1 MHLRNF
7 IARGISLLCVLI
19 LLASAILSANAAY
32 SGSLSVSG
40 LSASAVDTPGTK
52 QKTESTADMSA
63 SWTGSGMTITG
74 TITPGSSKEKS
85 GWSTYYYP
93 DKAAKT
99 VLTLVNGLD
108 SEAILSFKYT
118 SANNSGTLTFSNN
131 VSANGGEASA
141 LLQPSE
147 SITVTLTTAASPDR
161 NKSSDNRKN
170 YTTTT
175 TLSGMTLL
183 SPNAEVDVS
192 LKSVAGGTFTISDG
206 ESTKNEGEKFSSPI
220 TVSYTLTANA
230 PETNYQ
236 FDGWA
241 FNGVKQSNTSMT
253 LAGVTFKE
261 NTVVEA
267 LYIEDPV
274 FAIAVS
280 GDETPKNELVS
291 INSRF
296 EHQTKN
302 ELVDTKYNGNG
313 TAPYYT
319 VTDKS
324 ASGMFDTYY
333 VPSLQWSKSGTT
345 VTVSGSGRATGEYE
359 ASVGNSWVY
368 ANMVSDVIR
377 IYAKEDCVIEFGY
390 TNSLSG
396 GSEETPGLHVYE
408 STSGNEAIGTV
419 LSKGTTY
426 SDASGT
432 VKHTLG
438 KNKYLYVYLNGYFV
452 GSSYTGMGGSAT
464 LNYTYNASISALT
477 ITANDT
483 KYTQTTTFRDNAGN
497 ALGGGKLT
505 VTGTAYS
512 AASDGTVAIPAVPE
526 GQLMQLSVAT
536 VPTNYKFLGWKVNG
550 EMVYTPT
557 YEYNLKSNTVVD
569 PIFVPNL
576 VTYDAT
582 NGTYQYK
589 NISGNMVALNG
600 QYVARN
606 ADFTQ
611 FYTSLEDAFKDT
623 SAEVIL
629 LGSMTINGDFEVP
642 SDEVLVIPC
651 AMEEVTAKD
660 GDTYIPVIYNSGSGA
675 YATLTMNGNMTVN
688 GDLVV
693 SGQQTSSNGAP
704 AGSYGQMTIG
714 SGYTVTVS
722 NGSAL
727 YGYGLVNGAGNILAK
742 NGAKIHELC
751 EIKDI
756 PHPFIMEFLVN
767 DADDYKIMPF
777 NSYYINT
784 IEAKTTYEA
793 GAMLE
798 GHLSIHYDYIS
809 QVAFPA
815 IGYDSGILLVE
826 EGSVTKHFDSTSKQI
841 VFRVDEKSS
850 VKTGSFSATLQA
862 SLAGISK
869 TATIES
875 GKFYLPVCAG
885 YRFDVAGELT
895 ANHNI
900 KMLPGSVMNVVKGGT
915 LTVSPNINLVF
926 YRLNDYDYRRNSA
939 TYNDGLG
946 FSAAGYPQAITRYST
961 NVASIGSAKLNVDG
975 NVVVKGGLYVTE
987 QLIAENQET
996 DTTMS
1001 FKNYTH
1007 YTNGYNYLTGTGR
1020 IDLTNAKSETATIR
1034 ENQNNNQS
1042 KGLDLTTVTI
1052 VPIKGLPDGETADDP
1067 AKYVSLTEIANKKVK
1082 GTKVAEGVYTWG
1094 EDPCASGHTE
1104 EIDAAVGKTCT
1115 TNGKTEGKH
1124 CSVCGDILVAQEV
1137 IPAGHTPGTA
1147 ATCTTAQECTVC
1159 HTQLAPA
1166 TGAHS
1171 YTVEQQKVEA
1181 TCGEDGY
1188 VIHKCATCEG
1198 TQKTTLPATG
1208 SHSYSNVVTAPTCTE
1223 KGYTTHTCSVCGD
1236 VVTDTEV
1243 PATGHDVKLVE
1254 NGYTWTAVDGGYACT
1269 ANGKCS
1275 KCNYTEAKSATVTS
1289 KTTVTA
1295 TCQEEGEIT
1304 YTATFASDVTWATT
1318 QTKVVNTGFDA
1329 NNHTYSSEV
1338 TPPTCGEEGFTTYT
1352 CGCGHSY
1359 VGDTKPAT
1367 GNHDLTYQSD
1377 DGTGHIPSCTVCNYT
1392 GEKQTHSYGDWIIDT
1407 EASCTTGG
1415 TKHQVC
1421 ETCGYRNEGTIPALN
1436 HKDENKD
1443 HVCDNGCD
1451 VPQGEHADSATDKD
1465 HVCDYCGKAVENG
1478 EDCTDS
1484 ASDGDHNCD
1493 VCGKENVTT
1502 CADTAP
1508 KNHVCDSDSACTA
1521 YSTGANEHKDSDKN
1535 HTCDY
1540 GCSEPI
1546 GTCSDAADD
1555 GDHVCDYGCGA
1566 TKSEC
1571 GDAAKDH
1578 VCDTD
1583 SACTAYS
1590 TDANEHKAAANSHNC
1605 AYCGEAVTSCVGNLD
1620 KTDENAATCEGTG
1633 VKAYWTCSV
1642 CGSHYSNE
1650 AATAKIENLETWKKT
1665 ANQGLIAKLGHD
1677 MQLSAEA
1684 VAPSCEKNGATAVY
1698 TCTRN
1703 CGHTTGG
1710 EKVDALQHN
1719 WRVADPVW
1727 NGTASVSV
1735 SRTCTTVGG
1744 CQATETATSTSV
1756 KAEVTTQPTYN
1767 AKGQTTYTATFSE
1780 TWASAQKTL
1789 TDVAMREGEA
1799 RVGDTNYG
1807 TLADAVAN
1815 VGQYNTIIVLKNL
1828 KVTTPVV
1835 IPEGVTVDFN
1845 GKTVSGTIAGP
1856 GKLALNGGNLIT
1868 AEGKN
1873 MIGSGTENNYY
1884 TTNAVISISLDQ
1896 RMDTII
1902 HSGEV
1907 ELAKDCW
1914 TLENQTLEI
1923 KSGATFTVREGI
1935 RLEVRS
1941 KVIVEGTAVV
1951 NGTVNLYSANATI
1964 KAASGL
1970 NVETTAGDKV
1980 LYQNGVYSVHNH
1992 TAGEAVVEDKNEPTC
2007 TETGSYNSV
2016 VYCSVCG
2023 DELSTT
2029 PVTVD
2034 ALNHEWNATTYSWG
2048 TDGKFCTA
2056 TRSCGR
2062 ANCNE
2067 TETATAEVTSAEKE
2081 AATCTEMGW
2090 TTYTASFNV
2099 TWAETQTQDKQD
2111 ITVIAHTYTVEAV
2124 NENTLKSAATC
2135 TEKAVY
2141 YYSCQCGAVDMSE
2154 NAKTFENG
2162 EKLGHTYGNP
2172 AVTFSEDGKTYTV
2185 TVTCSVCAEGND
2197 GHTSTSDTLYS
2208 AAGDLVPGTCQAESY
2223 QIFTAAGT
2231 FEEVSYR
2238 DTKTVYGEK
2247 GDHSW
2252 KEEYGYTEIAD
2263 SEYNVI
2269 GYTFYG
2275 SRKCEICSKEET
2287 ATPTI
2292 TCVETEKATCVRNGV
2307 GTYTVTFAEDWADMK
2322 TYAGLTTFVNANN
2335 HANEQDCQTQAA
2347 TCTAV
2352 GYTGGKYCYACEV
2365 YTVPRTEVPAL
2376 GHDIVIDAAV
2386 APTCTTTGLT
2396 AGRHCSRCDDA
2407 TVAQEEIR
2415 ALGHTEATREEKRV
2429 EATCG
2434 EDGSYD
2440 LVTYCSVCNEV
2451 IKTENKV
2458 LNATGNHSDENPYDG
2473 SCDVCGTAMTP
2484 IHGGEAAIG
2493 NAIYPTL
2500 ADAINAAQPGE
2511 FINIRANITSQPT
2524 NVTIAKNVTIITNG
2538 YSLWNADAV
2547 AAIESITD
2555 AGFKVSTNYGI
2566 IFVNEAGPEATY
2578 VAEVN
2583 GVKYTTVKE
2592 ALENAQPGDTVV
2604 MINDSNESQ
2613 SDMIMAKGVTLD
2625 LQDKTL
2631 QVRTLV
2637 GVEGS
2642 YLIGKALSRS
2652 AVHARLVADSLVLG
2666 EETADAGSDYKYVPV
2681 FFASE
2686 HENGGCYVI
2695 LKINPAFASGD
2706 GLELS
2711 DDMLS
2716 FTFKY
2721 APRTTGVARDKFT
2734 SEGYTANENDLRF
2747 CIEIAWTNEYGD
2759 FSMIF
2764 TFNDIYGSDAVTKDT
2779 GRLWGNVTGLPELG
2793 IDGSNIGTLKV
2804 RAVIVSDSGAAAT
2817 SEWYFAS

>member
-1 MHLRNF
+1 MIMKKTNR
-7 IARGISLLCVLI
+7 IISLLLVVTM
-19 LLASAILSANAAY
+19 LLPMLPASVFAASTYDSVGVFTPYTGVEVVVEKVTDGELSIGGSNITMMAETQSDGSIIVSANGHRTYYAYTRVTVKNTSDSVQTLSFDYLVGGEPKEFTINGQAANSNSGTFEDEIGSNAVVEMVVGIKNSSSANLSVTLSNFKLFSASNDAKLTLNYDNSLGSVTIGGVAAANASQHTVTADGVTLVATPNTSDKSIAFIGWIGADNRILSTDKEYLFKTENAEDTVTALFVNSSSKAYFKLNGYLYDDLNAAN
-32 SGSLSVSG
+32 
-40 LSASAVDTPGTK
+40 
-52 QKTESTADMSA
+52 TAA
-63 SWTGSGMTITG
+63 
-74 TITPGSSKEKS
+74 GSS
-85 GWSTYYYP
+85 GRI
-93 DKAAKT
+93 
-99 VLTLVNGLD
+99 VLL
-108 SEAILSFKYT
+108 
-118 SANNSGTLTFSNN
+118 NSGTLAAGNYTINSGVTLQIPFNADETQCTTKPEYAIYQSSYTTPTVYRQLTLSSGANITVNGALMLSASN
-131 VSANGGEASA
+131 SGTQGHSGS
-141 LLQPSE
+141 PSGPCSYVYMNDNS
-147 SITVTLTTAASPDR
+147 SITLNSGANLYAWGFIYGSGSVTA
-161 NKSSDNRKN
+161 
-170 YTTTT
+170 
-175 TLSGMTLL
+175 
-183 SPNAEVDVS
+183 
-192 LKSVAGGTFTISDG
+192 
-206 ESTKNEGEKFSSPI
+206 
-220 TVSYTLTANA
+220 
-230 PETNYQ
+230 
-236 FDGWA
+236 
-241 FNGVKQSNTSMT
+241 
-253 LAGVTFKE
+253 
-261 NTVVEA
+261 
-267 LYIEDPV
+267 
-274 FAIAVS
+274 
-280 GDETPKNELVS
+280 
-291 INSRF
+291 
-296 EHQTKN
+296 
-302 ELVDTKYNGNG
+302 
-313 TAPYYT
+313 
-319 VTDKS
+319 
-324 ASGMFDTYY
+324 
-333 VPSLQWSKSGTT
+333 KSG
-345 VTVSGSGRATGEYE
+345 S
-359 ASVGNSWVY
+359 
-368 ANMVSDVIR
+368 
-377 IYAKEDCVIEFGY
+377 
-390 TNSLSG
+390 
-396 GSEETPGLHVYE
+396 HVYE
-408 STSGNEAIGTV
+408 CFQIMDWRGGTATSSLL
-419 LSKGTTY
+419 LSKKVFPFTQY
-426 SDASGT
+426 YVQNVEVPMALESG
-432 VKHTLG
+432 
-438 KNKYLYVYLNGYFV
+438 
-452 GSSYTGMGGSAT
+452 AT
-464 LNYTYNASISALT
+464 EHI
-477 ITANDT
+477 
-483 KYTQTTTFRDNAGN
+483 
-497 ALGGGKLT
+497 
-505 VTGTAYS
+505 YS
-512 AASDGTVAIPAVPE
+512 AANMSSSLTQFDFLFIGNSDKCFFKLSDGYLIKDYIE
-526 GQLMQLSVAT
+526 SKDRLSIKVYGTFALGYMEQKISFYTLDTRDYALPINNNISIEIMSGNTT
-536 VPTNYKFLGWKVNG
+536 VP
-550 EMVYTPT
+550 
-557 YEYNLKSNTVVD
+557 YNMAML
-569 PIFVPNL
+569 P
-576 VTYDAT
+576 
-582 NGTYQYK
+582 
-589 NISGNMVALNG
+589 
-600 QYVARN
+600 
-606 ADFTQ
+606 
-611 FYTSLEDAFKDT
+611 
-623 SAEVIL
+623 
-629 LGSMTINGDFEVP
+629 GSELTI
-642 SDEVLVIPC
+642 
-651 AMEEVTAKD
+651 AK
-660 GDTYIPVIYNSGSGA
+660 GA
-675 YATLTMNGNMTVN
+675 
-688 GDLVV
+688 
-693 SGQQTSSNGAP
+693 
-704 AGSYGQMTIG
+704 
-714 SGYTVTVS
+714 TVTVS
-722 NGSAL
+722 NNAQVYVFDANDWNGKQYVYSARDWNPI
-727 YGYGLVNGAGNILAK
+727 YYAPGKTYTREAADLV
-742 NGAKIHELC
+742 
-751 EIKDI
+751 
-756 PHPFIMEFLVN
+756 
-767 DADDYKIMPF
+767 DA
-777 NSYYINT
+777 
-784 IEAKTTYEA
+784 A
-793 GAMLE
+793 
-798 GHLSIHYDYIS
+798 
-809 QVAFPA
+809 V
-815 IGYDSGILLVE
+815 
-826 EGSVTKHFDSTSKQI
+826 I
-841 VFRVDEKSS
+841 VK
-850 VKTGSFSATLQA
+850 
-862 SLAGISK
+862 
-869 TATIES
+869 
-875 GKFYLPVCAG
+875 
-885 YRFDVAGELT
+885 
-895 ANHNI
+895 
-900 KMLPGSVMNVVKGGT
+900 GT
-915 LTVSPNINLVF
+915 LTTNSSTGQLYTTSAGGGYYHKSASGTWKVVEEENSGGSGGCNSGVHKTYVATQSGTSTSTKEIVGVGIPN
-926 YRLNDYDYRRNSA
+926 Y
-939 TYNDGLG
+939 
-946 FSAAGYPQAITRYST
+946 
-961 NVASIGSAKLNVDG
+961 
-975 NVVVKGGLYVTE
+975 
-987 QLIAENQET
+987 T
-996 DTTMS
+996 DTCADC
-1001 FKNYTH
+1001 
-1007 YTNGYNYLTGTGR
+1007 LV
-1020 IDLTNAKSETATIR
+1020 AT
-1034 ENQNNNQS
+1034 
-1042 KGLDLTTVTI
+1042 
-1052 VPIKGLPDGETADDP
+1052 P
-1067 AKYVSLTEIANKKVK
+1067 A
-1082 GTKVAEGVYTWG
+1082 VA
-1094 EDPCASGHTE
+1094 A
-1104 EIDAAVGKTCT
+1104 TCT
-1115 TNGKTEGKH
+1115 KSGTAAYWT
-1124 CSVCGDILVAQEV
+1124 CSVCGTCYSDSAATAEITNLSTWLATEGQGLISATGTHVDSDSNGACDMC
-1137 IPAGHTPGTA
+1137 GTA
-1147 ATCTTAQECTVC
+1147 MHVHNFTGAIRNDGNTQNGTHSFLCANGCNEYGGAAAHTWNEGVVTQEPDCTNAGVKTYTCTATDCGATYTEPVT
-1159 HTQLAPA
+1159 A
-1166 TGAHS
+1166 TGHS
-1171 YTVEQQKVEA
+1171 YTDA
-1181 TCGEDGY
+1181 
-1188 VIHKCATCEG
+1188 
-1198 TQKTTLPATG
+1198 
-1208 SHSYSNVVTAPTCTE
+1208 VTPPTCTE

-1243 PATGHDVKLVE
+1243 PATGH
-1254 NGYTWTAVDGGYACT
+1254 TAGD
-1269 ANGKCS
+1269 
-1275 KCNYTEAKSATVTS
+1275 E
-1289 KTTVTA
+1289 A
-1295 TCQEEGEIT
+1295 TCVAPQICT
-1304 YTATFASDVTWATT
+1304 VCNTKIKDATGV
-1318 QTKVVNTGFDA
+1318 
-1329 NNHTYSSEV
+1329 HTYNVE
-1338 TPPTCGEEGFTTYT
+1338 TEKQANTCGEDGYVIHKCATCDATQTT
-1352 CGCGHSY
+1352 
-1359 VGDTKPAT
+1359 VLKAT
-1367 GNHDLTYQSD
+1367 GNHDLTYQSN
-1377 DGTGHIPSCTVCNYT
+1377 DGTGHIPSCKVCDYT
-1392 GEKQTHSYGDWIIDT
+1392 GEKQTHSYGDWITDT
-1407 EASCTTGG
+1407 NATCTTGG

-1451 VPQGEHADSATDKD
+1451 VPQGEHADSDTDKD

-2434 EDGSYD
+2434 ADGSYD

-2538 YSLWNADAV
+2538 YSLWSTDAV
-2547 AAIESITD
+2547 AAIESITNT
-2555 AGFKVSTNYGI
+2555 AFKVTTNYGI

-2592 ALENAQPGDTVV
+2592 ALENAQPGDTVT
-2604 MINDSNESQ
+2604 MIADSDESQ
-2613 SDMIMAKGVTLD
+2613 NDLIMISGVKLNTQSFDLSARSFVGFNGSEIYGTTYVTTGAGDCSKLTIKNLILGETGRPNGTYTIIPVYVPNEGYYVFANFRFNTTLQGQG
-2625 LQDKTL
+2625 LTIDKTQKRIYL
-2631 QVRTLV
+2631 QFNQSISTALNNDILKSQYSAAGNKFRIVVRITWQGKDGVYELDYAYTDQFVINTLMSSNV
-2637 GVEGS
+2637 DYTCVINN
-2642 YLIGKALSRS
+2642 YNLIGLTGYAEDSITVQAL
-2652 AVHARLVADSLVLG
+2652 LVTDS
-2666 EETADAGSDYKYVPV
+2666 
-2681 FFASE
+2681 
-2686 HENGGCYVI
+2686 
-2695 LKINPAFASGD
+2695 
-2706 GLELS
+2706 GL
-2711 DDMLS
+2711 
-2716 FTFKY
+2716 
-2721 APRTTGVARDKFT
+2721 
-2734 SEGYTANENDLRF
+2734 
-2747 CIEIAWTNEYGD
+2747 
-2759 FSMIF
+2759 
-2764 TFNDIYGSDAVTKDT
+2764 
-2779 GRLWGNVTGLPELG
+2779 
-2793 IDGSNIGTLKV
+2793 
-2804 RAVIVSDSGAAAT
+2804 IVSSGVLR
-2817 SEWYFAS
+2817 SK